1 MSTMYTA
8 TFTFAKGVFDDEF
21 YAQDAEIAQL
31 AKAIPGYLG
40 EEAWENPLSG
50 LIANVYYWESMEAL
64 QALIQHPAHIVAKE
78 RQAQWLNGYQIV
90 IAEVVRVY
98 GDGGIAHP
106 LAHLSSKGQGEHFQ
120 NKCPGS

>member
-1 MSTMYTA
+1 MSTMYTS

-21 YAQDAEIAQL
+21 YALDAEIAQL
-31 AKAIPGYLG
+31 AKSIPGYLG
-40 EEAWENPLSG
+40 EEAWENPSAA
-50 LIANVYYWESMEAL
+50 LIANVYYWESMDAL
-64 QALIQHPAHIVAKE
+64 QTLIRHPAHIAAKQ

-106 LAHLSSKGQGEHFQ
+106 LAHLSSQGKGGQLR
-120 NKCPGS
+120 NN